1 MTWLKVEYEGWD
13 STLTMTVALGGLSDN
28 VTWCSP
34 LSLLTVFP
42 SLGLAYY
49 VNRSISP
56 VVPALLVVH

>member
-1 MTWLKVEYEGWD
+1 MTWLKVEYGCWD

-56 VVPALLVVH
+56 VVPSLLVVH